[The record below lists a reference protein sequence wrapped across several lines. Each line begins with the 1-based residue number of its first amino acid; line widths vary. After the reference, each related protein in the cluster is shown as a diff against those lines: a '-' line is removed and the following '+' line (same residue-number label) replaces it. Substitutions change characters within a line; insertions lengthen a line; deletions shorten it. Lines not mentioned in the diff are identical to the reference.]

1 MLIGESLIPSLLMFS
16 YVNHSNKSLRP
27 LNMYFNV
34 RRARGGF
41 WDMVPLP
48 AALRPAPAPL
58 KAVSNTSTLSE
69 KRPPGA
75 HRPSTRRVSNSSPQT
90 VMAQIPP
97 SSNPR
102 GELIFS
108 SRVDPHF
115 EEGYKRYRAAFE
127 RRREE
132 RAKEEARLRGPWW
145 LRWARR
151 GGIAQSPPPQAHSQ
165 PASRRSTPQPSRDRS
180 RSPKSD
186 GERDRTESFSFVQ
199 TGPGEAVSQRAR
211 A

>member
-1 MLIGESLIPSLLMFS
+1 MQDSLTTS
-16 YVNHSNKSLRP
+16 YINHSNRSLRP

-34 RRARGGF
+34 RRARGGY
-41 WDMVPLP
+41 WDMLPLP
-48 AALRPAPAPL
+48 ASLRPSPAPL
-58 KAVSNTSTLSE
+58 KAVSNTSSLSE
-69 KRPPGA
+69 KRAPG
-75 HRPSTRRVSNSSPQT
+75 HRPSTRRVSNSSSHT

-132 RAKEEARLRGPWW
+132 RAREEAKMRGPWW
-145 LRWARR
+145 LSWARH
-151 GGIAQSPPPQAHSQ
+151 GGISSSPQPASQ
-165 PASRRSTPQPSRDRS
+165 PSSRRSTPQPTRDRS
-180 RSPKSD
+180 RSPKSET
-186 GERDRTESFSFVQ
+186 ERDRTESFSFVQ

-211 A
+211 AR

>member
-1 MLIGESLIPSLLMFS
+1 MPTGELRGLRRLTLS
-16 YVNHSNKSLRP
+16 YVNHSNRSLRP

-34 RRARGGF
+34 RRARGGL
-41 WDMVPLP
+41 WDMLPLP
-48 AALRPAPAPL
+48 AALRPSPAPL
-58 KAVSNTSTLSE
+58 KAVSNTSTANE
-69 KRPPGA
+69 KRPPGG
-75 HRPSTRRVSNSSPQT
+75 HRPSTRRVSNSSHT

-97 SSNPR
+97 SANPR

-115 EEGYKRYRAAFE
+115 EEGYKRYRSAFE

-132 RAKEEARLRGPWW
+132 RAKEEAKMKGPWW
-145 LRWARR
+145 LRWAYR
-151 GGIAQSPPPQAHSQ
+151 GGVAQPPAQPQSQ
-165 PASRRSTPQPSRDRS
+165 PASRRGTPQQSRDRS

-186 GERDRTESFSFVQ
+186 GERDRTESFSFVP

-211 A
+211 AR